1 MATIMVSRSTN
12 ITDLIV
18 TQATGEFVV
27 IIIIIIIIIIATTSV
42 IEQ

>member
-1 MATIMVSRSTN
+1 MVSRSTN

>member
-1 MATIMVSRSTN
+1 MVSRSTN

-27 IIIIIIIIIIATTSV
+27 IIIIIIIIIIIATTSV